1 MKLTNIKINNTGL
14 LILFLSFIA
23 CSDKPENDLS
33 NFNLKGK
40 VKSFSQESYEVKV
53 RNENIIKG
61 RKIDGFNEPDDIF
74 FSDSFR
80 IHFKFDENGNKI
92 EENNF
97 NSKGKLHDKRI
108 YKYNEK
114 GNLFESSSLFNEN
127 ETTKQ
132 IYHYNTKGELM
143 SINYFR
149 NEEFFMEDYY
159 QYDDKGNLI
168 DYSSWT
174 VNPKKLQWQTNY
186 KYDEEGNVIEKDDD
200 NWVTTYEYDD
210 KGNKIVEKQINKHDD
225 GVYKSMYRYDKDEN
239 LIEKIEENSRKG
251 EIQSSL
257 NFKYEFDKNDNW
269 TKRIA
274 FILDKPFAISIR
286 KYEYY

>member
-14 LILFLSFIA
+14 LFLFLSFIA

-74 FSDSFR
+74 FSDSYR

-97 NSKGKLHDKRI
+97 NSKGKLHNKRI

-132 IYHYNTKGELM
+132 IYHYNTKGKLTK
-143 SINYFR
+143 INYYR
-149 NEEFFMEDYY
+149 NEEFFVADNY

-168 DYSSWT
+168 KYSSW
-174 VNPKKLQWQTNY
+174 VIDPPKLQWQTNY
-186 KYDEEGNVIEKDDD
+186 TYNQEGNVIKTDDD

-210 KGNKIVEKQINKHDD
+210 KGNKIVEKQINKHDN
-225 GVYKSMYRYDKDEN
+225 GVIKSIYRYDEDEN
-239 LIEKIEENSRKG
+239 VIEKIEQNRTG
-251 EIQSSL
+251 ERQRSF
-257 NFKYEFDKNDNW
+257 FKYEFDKNDNW
-269 TKRIA
+269 TKRIT
-274 FILDKPFAISIR
+274 FIFDKPSAISIR
-286 KYEYY
+286 KYEYF

>member
-14 LILFLSFIA
+14 LFLFLSFIA

-74 FSDSFR
+74 FSDSYR

-97 NSKGKLHDKRI
+97 NSKGKLHNKRI

-132 IYHYNTKGELM
+132 IYHYNTKGKLTK
-143 SINYFR
+143 INYYR
-149 NEEFFMEDYY
+149 NEEFFVADNY

-168 DYSSWT
+168 KYSSW
-174 VNPKKLQWQTNY
+174 VIDPPKLQWQKNY
-186 KYDEEGNVIEKDDD
+186 TYNQEGNVIKTDDD

-210 KGNKIVEKQINKHDD
+210 KGNKIVEKQINKHDN
-225 GVYKSMYRYDKDEN
+225 GVIKSIYRYDEDEN
-239 LIEKIEENSRKG
+239 VIEKIEQNRTG
-251 EIQSSL
+251 ERQRSF
-257 NFKYEFDKNDNW
+257 FKYEFDKNDNW
-269 TKRIA
+269 TKRIT
-274 FILDKPFAISIR
+274 FIFDKPSAISIR
-286 KYEYY
+286 KYEYF